1 MALSVN
7 TNITSQ
13 TVQKNLNKAGDAL
26 STSMTRLSSGLKINS
41 AKDDAAGMQM
51 ANRLTSQTKGMTVAI
66 ANANNGTSI
75 AQTAEGAM
83 QESTNIL
90 QRLRELALQSA
101 NGDKSDADRASLQQE
116 FTAKTGELTRI
127 AQTTTY
133 GGRNILDGSF
143 QNQAFQVGA
152 DANQTISFGMS
163 DISATGLK
171 GSYSEASVAG
181 AAMEKLSASTIGS
194 VLKNVVVS
202 PTTTT
207 TTAPATTTTTSATA
221 VGTAVADLKTG
232 GSSAF
237 TVGTDTLTINNNPVT
252 FAATMTPDEL
262 KAAIEATDTNGKLK
276 ADIDGN
282 GVLTLTSDADI
293 EVGGNAVAK
302 VGLDART
309 YAATSTTTPTV
320 PPSTTTTTTTVGVAV
335 ASLATGGTSKL
346 TAADDITINGNKV
359 LVTAGMSGADLADA
373 ITAAD
378 TSVSATFDPSKGVM
392 TLTSTTGDI
401 AIGGA
406 DAAKAGLA
414 AEGPAK
420 VGSSAIGGAGSIT
433 VNGSAVSW
441 KAGDTVDDLLKSLKA
456 VDGIKSATINAEGRI
471 ELKSTDGN
479 DVKLANV
486 SGGSLAK
493 LGLSAGT
500 SQAKLTADTSI
511 ELNGVEVK
519 FKKGDTADSIVSSIN
534 SASTGV
540 TASKNTDG
548 TLKLFSNKDI
558 TVKDGAAGTGLEALG
573 LTAAAQAGTGTGKTT
588 ATTVETTVS
597 DLSVLTAA
605 DSQRTVQALS
615 DAIQQID
622 TQRSSLG
629 AVQNRFTST
638 VANLQSISEN
648 STAALGRVQDTDFA
662 SEAAEL
668 TKQQTLQQASTAILS
683 QANQLPSAVMKLL
696 Q

>member
-7 TNITSQ
+7 TNVTSQ
-13 TVQKNLNKAGDAL
+13 TVQKNLNKAGDSL

-41 AKDDAAGMQM
+41 AKDDAAGMQI

-66 ANANNGTSI
+66 ANANNGSSI

-152 DANQTISFGMS
+152 DANQTISFGMN

-171 GSYSEASVAG
+171 GSYSEASVSGSALAG
-181 AAMEKLSASTIGS
+181 LSASTTGTALNVQKGTTTGS
-194 VLKNVVVS
+194 VISN
-202 PTTTT
+202 
-207 TTAPATTTTTSATA
+207 TATLATTNTFSIN
-221 VGTAVADLKTG
+221 GTAVPLVAALAG
-232 GSSAF
+232 GN
-237 TVGTDTLTINNNPVT
+237 TVATS
-252 FAATMTPDEL
+252 AATE
-262 KAAIEATDTNGKLK
+262 IN
-276 ADIDGN
+276 
-282 GVLTLTSDADI
+282 
-293 EVGGNAVAK
+293 
-302 VGLDART
+302 
-309 YAATSTTTPTV
+309 
-320 PPSTTTTTTTVGVAV
+320 
-335 ASLATGGTSKL
+335 KL
-346 TAADDITINGNKV
+346 TATTG
-359 LVTAGMSGADLADA
+359 VTADGSSGALVLTSNNGPITLADGA
-373 ITAAD
+373 TTGAGTLATLGLTAGKGESVDSGIAKTGADKIGGDGGVSVNGQNVTWGKAETITQVLAKLSTAAGGAPASITAGRISLA
-378 TSVSATFDPSKGVM
+378 SSN
-392 TLTSTTGDI
+392 
-401 AIGGA
+401 GA
-406 DAAKAGLA
+406 D
-414 AEGPAK
+414 
-420 VGSSAIGGAGSIT
+420 I
-433 VNGSAVSW
+433 
-441 KAGDTVDDLLKSLKA
+441 
-456 VDGIKSATINAEGRI
+456 
-471 ELKSTDGN
+471 
-479 DVKLANV
+479 KLANNV
-486 SGGSLAK
+486 SGSLAQ

-500 SQAKLTADTSI
+500 SQAKLKEDTSI

-519 FKKGDTADSIVSSIN
+519 FKKGDTSDTIVSSIN

-540 TASKNTDG
+540 TASKNEDG
-548 TLKLFSNKDI
+548 TLKLFSTKDI
-558 TVKDGAAGTGLEALG
+558 SIKDGSAGSGLVALG
-573 LTAAAQAGTGTGKTT
+573 LTAPTGSKS
-588 ATTVETTVS
+588 AVTVETTVS

-605 DSQRTVQALS
+605 DSQRTVQALA

-622 TQRSSLG
+622 TQRSALG

-638 VANLQSISEN
+638 VSNLQSISEN

>member
-7 TNITSQ
+7 TNVTSL

-41 AKDDAAGMQM
+41 AKDDAAGLQM

-66 ANANNGTSI
+66 ANANNGNSI

-143 QNQAFQVGA
+143 TNQSFQVGA

-163 DISATGLK
+163 DISATALK
-171 GSYSEASVAG
+171 GSYSEASANSTALTG
-181 AAMEKLSASTIGS
+181 LTAST
-194 VLKNVVVS
+194 
-202 PTTTT
+202 
-207 TTAPATTTTTSATA
+207 
-221 VGTAVADLKTG
+221 VGTALGAQVTGTAATATTATDKIKINDVEISFGVAVAGEAAGTAAAKAINEQSAKTG
-232 GSSAF
+232 
-237 TVGTDTLTINNNPVT
+237 VT
-252 FAATMTPDEL
+252 A
-262 KAAIEATDTNGKLK
+262 
-276 ADIDGN
+276 
-282 GVLTLTSDADI
+282 TSDADGKLTLSSKGDI
-293 EVGGNAVAK
+293 KLEASIDDPAG
-302 VGLDART
+302 
-309 YAATSTTTPTV
+309 AATTNA
-320 PPSTTTTTTTVGVAV
+320 G
-335 ASLATGGTSKL
+335 LANLGL
-346 TAADDITINGNKV
+346 TAATTSPK
-359 LVTAGMSGADLADA
+359 DLA
-373 ITAAD
+373 
-378 TSVSATFDPSKGVM
+378 
-392 TLTSTTGDI
+392 LTSE
-401 AIGGA
+401 IGG
-406 DAAKAGLA
+406 
-414 AEGPAK
+414 
-420 VGSSAIGGAGSIT
+420 VGGIT
-433 VNGSAVSW
+433 VNGEDVTWAADDTLGDVLTSLQTA
-441 KAGDTVDDLLKSLKA
+441 AGTGSTAAFKD
-456 VDGIKSATINAEGRI
+456 GRI
-471 ELKSTDGN
+471 SLTTSDGK
-479 DVKLANV
+479 DIKLANTV
-486 SGGSLAK
+486 GGSLAQ
-493 LGLSAGT
+493 LGLSAGS
-500 SQAKLTADTSI
+500 SQAKLTQDTSI

-519 FKKGDTADSIVSSIN
+519 FKKGDSADAIVSSIN

-540 TASKNTDG
+540 TASKNDDG

-558 TVKDGAAGTGLEALG
+558 TIKDGAAGSGLQALG
-573 LTAAAQAGTGTGKTT
+573 LTAASDAGTAK
-588 ATTVETTVS
+588 ATTVETSVAS
-597 DLSVLTAA
+597 LSVLTAA

-622 TQRSSLG
+622 TQRSALG
-629 AVQNRFTST
+629 AVQNRFDST

-662 SEAAEL
+662 SEAAQL

>member
-7 TNITSQ
+7 TNVTSL

-41 AKDDAAGMQM
+41 AKDDAAGLQM

-66 ANANNGTSI
+66 ANANNGNSI

-143 QNQAFQVGA
+143 TNQSFQVGA

-163 DISATGLK
+163 DISATALK
-171 GSYSEASVAG
+171 GSYSEASANSTALTG
-181 AAMEKLSASTIGS
+181 LTAST
-194 VLKNVVVS
+194 
-202 PTTTT
+202 
-207 TTAPATTTTTSATA
+207 
-221 VGTAVADLKTG
+221 VGTALG
-232 GSSAF
+232 Q
-237 TVGTDTLTINNNPVT
+237 
-252 FAATMTPDEL
+252 
-262 KAAIEATDTNGKLK
+262 KA
-276 ADIDGN
+276 
-282 GVLTLTSDADI
+282 
-293 EVGGNAVAK
+293 
-302 VGLDART
+302 
-309 YAATSTTTPTV
+309 
-320 PPSTTTTTTTVGVAV
+320 
-335 ASLATGGTSKL
+335 
-346 TAADDITINGNKV
+346 
-359 LVTAGMSGADLADA
+359 LVTASAAPVA
-373 ITAAD
+373 TAAGE
-378 TSVSATFDPSKGVM
+378 TFKINDVQI
-392 TLTSTTGDI
+392 TL
-401 AIGGA
+401 AGGA
-406 DAAKAGLA
+406 DADLATADALKSINDQTAKTGVTAAVDTDGKLVLSSKTDFTVSAVMEDATPPTDPQVPNAGLA
-414 AEGPAK
+414 NLGLTAAAAAGPAVANK
-420 VGSSAIGGAGSIT
+420 VALTTAMGVAGGAS
-433 VNGSAVSW
+433 VNGKDVTW
-441 KAGDTVDDLLKSLKA
+441 KADDTLQTVLSSLTTAAGTGSKA
-456 VDGIKSATINAEGRI
+456 SFEEGRVS
-471 ELKSTDGN
+471 LTTSDGK
-479 DVKLANV
+479 DIKLANTA
-486 SGGSLAK
+486 GGSLAQ
-493 LGLSAGT
+493 LGLSAGS
-500 SQAKLTADTSI
+500 SQAKLTEDTSI

-519 FKKGDTADSIVSSIN
+519 FKKGDSADAIVSSIN

-540 TASKNTDG
+540 TASKNDDG

-558 TVKDGAAGTGLEALG
+558 TIKDGAAGSGLKALG
-573 LTAAAQAGTGTGKTT
+573 LTAASDAGTAK
-588 ATTVETTVS
+588 ATTVETSVAS
-597 DLSVLTAA
+597 LSVLTAA
-605 DSQRTVQALS
+605 DSQRTVQALA

-622 TQRSSLG
+622 TQRSALG
-629 AVQNRFTST
+629 AVQNRFDST

-662 SEAAEL
+662 SEAAQL

>member
-7 TNITSQ
+7 TNVTSQ
-13 TVQKNLNKAGDAL
+13 TVQKNLNKAGDSL

-41 AKDDAAGMQM
+41 AKDDAAGMQI

-66 ANANNGTSI
+66 ANANNGSSI

-143 QNQAFQVGA
+143 TNQSFQVGA
-152 DANQTISFGMS
+152 DANQTISFGMT

-171 GSYSEASVAG
+171 GSYSEATTSGTALTGLTATTTGSALNVISATVVGGTAPAITAAGDKLTINGTEITLTGAAAG
-181 AAMEKLSASTIGS
+181 AAGG
-194 VLKNVVVS
+194 
-202 PTTTT
+202 
-207 TTAPATTTTTSATA
+207 TAAAGDINAETA
-221 VGTAVADLKTG
+221 NTGVKAVADATG
-232 GSSAF
+232 
-237 TVGTDTLTINNNPVT
+237 
-252 FAATMTPDEL
+252 
-262 KAAIEATDTNGKLK
+262 K
-276 ADIDGN
+276 
-282 GVLTLTSDADI
+282 LTLTSVDGKAIDLVDAGGGGLAKLGLSEGTTAAVDTGVAKKGTDAI
-293 EVGGNAVAK
+293 GAAGEISVNGNAVK
-302 VGLDART
+302 WD
-309 YAATSTTTPTV
+309 
-320 PPSTTTTTTTVGVAV
+320 
-335 ASLATGGTSKL
+335 
-346 TAADDITINGNKV
+346 
-359 LVTAGMSGADLADA
+359 
-373 ITAAD
+373 AAD
-378 TSVSATFDPSKGVM
+378 TVATVLGKF
-392 TLTSTTGDI
+392 
-401 AIGGA
+401 
-406 DAAKAGLA
+406 AGQA
-414 AEGPAK
+414 
-420 VGSSAIGGAGSIT
+420 GAGST
-433 VNGSAVSW
+433 
-441 KAGDTVDDLLKSLKA
+441 
-456 VDGIKSATINAEGRI
+456 ATI
-471 ELKSTDGN
+471 TDGRVVITSGAGK
-479 DVKLANV
+479 DIKLSNTD
-486 SGGSLAK
+486 GGSLAK

-500 SQAKLTADTSI
+500 SQAKLKEDTSI

-519 FKKGDTADSIVSSIN
+519 FKKGDTTDTIVSSIN

-540 TASKNTDG
+540 TASKNDDG

-558 TVKDGAAGTGLEALG
+558 TIKDGAAGTGLKDLG
-573 LTAAAQAGTGTGKTT
+573 LTTSAATT
-588 ATTVETTVS
+588 TKATTVETTVS
-597 DLSVLTAA
+597 DLSILSAA
-605 DSQRTVQALS
+605 DSQRTVQALA

-622 TQRSSLG
+622 TQRSALG